1 MIVPNITSTKQK
13 RTKMSNIDGREI
25 RMVDTKLDMPG
36 IELIVLSG
44 LKILMTLMADTF
56 WSLSDALTQPAITT
70 KKSRTFQ
77 ASLMYEY

>member
-44 LKILMTLMADTF
+44 LKILMTRMADTF
-56 WSLSDALTQPAITT
+56 
-70 KKSRTFQ
+70 
-77 ASLMYEY
+77 